1 MGDGEYLPHIVEIF
15 ASDGTCVLLMAVP
28 AGINEFKWYG
38 KTVYGD
44 MAFAGIYFIRVSSGG
59 KKVVKRIIK
68 L

>member
-1 MGDGEYLPHIVEIF
+1 
-15 ASDGTCVLLMAVP
+15 MAVP
-28 AGINEFKWYG
+28 AGINEFKWDG